1 MRFDASILVFE
12 LSNEKAI
19 FETVHLIEATGIINL
34 IGRNMI
40 QDMKEMLTNE
50 IWNQNHWFKYLIT

>member
-1 MRFDASILVFE
+1 MDFDPSILVFE

-19 FETVHLIEATGIINL
+19 FETLHLIEATGVRKL
-34 IGRNMI
+34 IGKDMI

-50 IWNQNHWFKYLIT
+50 I

>member
-50 IWNQNHWFKYLIT
+50 I